1 MSQIIRAL
9 SCPLDY
15 LNRTAKILVYNFV
28 ARSELS
34 YCLSIWTF
42 SLRYVNDMIMKLFE
56 RLVHL
61 NWTIMK
67 AISIVYDSKAMEKI
81 IMTTILKYWWMAI
94 KKQGIALPLQLW
106 IQCLLTE
113 MCHINF
119 ELQCNLIKWNRQ
131 KKDRCL
137 PNWKQ

>member
-9 SCPLDY
+9 SCPLGY
-15 LNRTAKILVYNFV
+15 LNRTEKILVYNFV

-34 YCLSIWTF
+34 YCLLVWTF
-42 SLRYVNDMIMKLFE
+42 SLRYVNDMIKKLFE
-56 RLVHL
+56 RAHTLKL
-61 NWTIMK
+61 NDNE
-67 AISIVYDSKAMEKI
+67 SYFNSLPSKAMEKI
-81 IMTTILKYWWMAI
+81 IMTTILKCWRLTI

-119 ELQCNLIKWNRQ
+119 ELQCVLIK
-131 KKDRCL
+131 
-137 PNWKQ
+137 